1 MACSDFNCCN
11 IAEAAACKSCCCPA
25 LLSTHSGS
33 LQGTSHLVTPAQRFL
48 SEFKGQKLAALPHVY
63 GCRLAV
69 WRFTAYGR
77 LQYITAAM
85 LGRWVPK
92 GMLALLLS
100 HRNLSNSFQDTHN
113 TQTFADIIACNVMIF
128 LQFSC
133 HC

>member
-1 MACSDFNCCN
+1 VQASRYFGLLKPDYCN
-11 IAEAAACKSCCCPA
+11 VAEAAAVCQLTVC
-25 LLSTHSGS
+25 S
-33 LQGTSHLVTPAQRFL
+33 LQCTPPLITPAQRL
-48 SEFKGQKLAALPHVY
+48 LLEFKGQELAALPEVY

-100 HRNLSNSFQDTHN
+100 HWNLSNSSQGTHP
-113 TQTFADIIACNVMIF
+113 
-128 LQFSC
+128 
-133 HC
+133 